1 MKTRFFA
8 SNSNTTSALKKQYH
22 YQDYPNALHQIN
34 GLNNNQQNPIG
45 YPPPPS
51 YPSQGYQ
58 TTPPALF
65 GYSRPGS
72 PTMNPMYSYSN
83 VSYKKK
89 FQFYFK
95 FFFSV

>member
-1 MKTRFFA
+1 
-8 SNSNTTSALKKQYH
+8 LKKQYH